1 MTVEIG
7 DINNKTDQDILDSFR
22 WVCDAIVTKANLICH
37 LHYSFTTMSVYLLFS
52 TAVCKE
58 EKDIFEKILKGLNS
72 WIKDRAL
79 DEYMEA
85 SLFVKKYEDD
95 KYITNIKFGI
105 KENLNYDKIQKFKAI
120 YKLCFV

>member
-7 DINNKTDQDILDSFR
+7 DIKNKTDQDILDSFH
-22 WVCDAIVTKANLICH
+22 WVCNAIIAKTNSMCY

-52 TAVCKE
+52 TNVCKK
-58 EKDIFEKILKGLNS
+58 EKDIFEDILKGLDN
-72 WIKDRAL
+72 WINDRAL

-85 SLFVKKYEDD
+85 NLFIKKYDD
-95 KYITNIKFGI
+95 DIYGVNIKFGI
-105 KENLNYDKIQKFKAI
+105 KENLNSDKIQEFKTI

>member
-1 MTVEIG
+1 MTVKIG

-22 WVCDAIVTKANLICH
+22 WVCDAIITKTNSMCY

-52 TAVCKE
+52 TTVCKE
-58 EKDIFEKILKGLNS
+58 QKNILKDISKGLDS

-79 DEYMEA
+79 DEYIETN
-85 SLFVKKYEDD
+85 LFVKKYTDNT
-95 KYITNIKFGI
+95 YGTNIKFGI
-105 KENLNYDKIQKFKAI
+105 KENLSYDRIQKFKAI

>member
-1 MTVEIG
+1 MTVEVG

-22 WVCDAIVTKANLICH
+22 WVCDAIITKTNSMCY

-58 EKDIFEKILKGLNS
+58 EKDILEDISKGLDS

-79 DEYMEA
+79 DEYMETN
-85 SLFVKKYEDD
+85 LFVKKYADNT
-95 KYITNIKFGI
+95 YGTNIKFGI
-105 KENLNYDKIQKFKAI
+105 KENLSGDKIQKFKTI

>member
-1 MTVEIG
+1 MTVEVG

-22 WVCDAIVTKANLICH
+22 WVCDAIITKTNSMCY

-58 EKDIFEKILKGLNS
+58 EKDILEDISKGLDS

-79 DEYMEA
+79 DEYIETN
-85 SLFVKKYEDD
+85 LFVKKYTDNT
-95 KYITNIKFGI
+95 YGTNIKFGI
-105 KENLNYDKIQKFKAI
+105 KENLSGDKIQKFKAI

>member
-1 MTVEIG
+1 MTVEVG

-22 WVCDAIVTKANLICH
+22 WVCDAIVTKTNSMCY

-52 TAVCKE
+52 TLVCKE
-58 EKDIFEKILKGLNS
+58 QKDILENISKGLDS

-79 DEYMEA
+79 DEYMETN
-85 SLFVKKYEDD
+85 LFVKKYADNT
-95 KYITNIKFGI
+95 YGTNIKFGI
-105 KENLNYDKIQKFKAI
+105 KENLNSDKIQKFKAI